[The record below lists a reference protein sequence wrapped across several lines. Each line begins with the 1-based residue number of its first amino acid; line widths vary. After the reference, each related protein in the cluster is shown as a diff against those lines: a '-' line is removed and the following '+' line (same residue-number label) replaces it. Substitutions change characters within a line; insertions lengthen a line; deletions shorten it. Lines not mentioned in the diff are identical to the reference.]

1 MLYPQEFFI
10 RHRQL
15 RESADTVLV
24 IYNPICKG
32 KSWVEMVLT
41 KQRTTGK
48 VGCFQMY
55 LDDFCYKCTKLLRS
69 KSKQSRMVAVVCK

>member
-1 MLYPQEFFI
+1 MYTEDFFI

-15 RESADTVLV
+15 AESADNVLF
-24 IYNPICKG
+24 IHTPRNQG
-32 KSWVEMVLT
+32 KSWTEMVLH

-55 LDDFCYKCTKLLRS
+55 IDDFCYKRTKLLQS
-69 KSKQSRMVAVVCK
+69 KSKQSRIVSVVCK